1 VFVLDD
7 LSTGNRDA
15 VDPRAGFTLGSI
27 LDQGALEAALAPGT
41 DAVVHLAAA
50 ALVAESM
57 IQPGYY
63 YRTNVVGGLNVLDSA
78 AAIGVG
84 RFVFASTCAVYG
96 EPVRLPID
104 EMHPTSPTNVYGESK
119 LAFERALAWYGETH
133 GIQHASLRF
142 FNVCGATEELGER
155 RKHETHI
162 IPLALEA
169 ALNGDTF
176 RIFGDNYPTK
186 DGSCVRDYVHVS
198 DIADAHI
205 AVLEG
210 MDSVARPAYNIGSG
224 TGHSNL
230 EVVDAVRRVT
240 RRELRVEIAGRR
252 AGDPAAL
259 VASGD
264 ALFADLGWHPA
275 ITTLDE
281 MVASAWRWRQVAR
294 G

>member
-1 VFVLDD
+1 
-7 LSTGNRDA
+7 
-15 VDPRAGFTLGSI
+15 
-27 LDQGALEAALAPGT
+27 
-41 DAVVHLAAA
+41 
-50 ALVAESM
+50 
-57 IQPGYY
+57 
-63 YRTNVVGGLNVLDSA
+63 
-78 AAIGVG
+78 
-84 RFVFASTCAVYG
+84 
-96 EPVRLPID
+96 
-104 EMHPTSPTNVYGESK
+104 
-119 LAFERALAWYGETH
+119 
-133 GIQHASLRF
+133 
-142 FNVCGATEELGER
+142 
-155 RKHETHI
+155 
-162 IPLALEA
+162 
-169 ALNGDTF
+169 
-176 RIFGDNYPTK
+176 
-186 DGSCVRDYVHVS
+186 VRDYVHVS